1 MRWAFQI
8 QPLADELLSGYLC
21 RVAFA
26 HGASPYGFY
35 ALHFGDSAWWAR
47 DIDRGVV
54 RRHDSTIADQAGIS
68 VEQIR
73 SLTLRDWLERLTP
86 STYLSSQPAAVTPWI
101 NAVSVFHRMRRQ
113 HALQFC
119 SQCLQESG
127 VVQKQWRVSFV
138 VLCPRH
144 RVELQ
149 DGCPRCDA
157 PFIPHRAVRRM
168 YRCHVCHES
177 LTEQPSR
184 AHSSMDASNPLLQFQ
199 SQLLTGLAMPNV
211 PDPATH
217 KRMDLLGLRQL
228 ISALFT
234 EPYAMRAYEFLGV
247 SGFQVAKPHPRMELA
262 RHSHRMQAL
271 AGCHALMADWPKS
284 FRSLSETLNITQ
296 RRFSLQSPW
305 SAWLADEVARLP
317 TGTVRSSYLKSPGL
331 QAELAQLHEDR
342 PLNWRAARARIM
354 ICGAKRTK

>member
-8 QPLADELLSGYLC
+8 KPLADELLSGYLC

-54 RRHDSTIADQAGIS
+54 RRHEVAIADQAGIS

-73 SLTLRDWLERLTP
+73 SMTLRDWLERLTP
-86 STYLSSQPAAVTPWI
+86 STYLSRYPAAVTPWV

-119 SQCLQESG
+119 SQCLQETG
-127 VVQKQWRVSFV
+127 FVQKQWRVSFV

-144 RVELQ
+144 RMELQ

-157 PFIPHRAVRRM
+157 PFIPHRAARKIF
-168 YRCHVCHES
+168 RCHVCHES
-177 LTEQPSR
+177 LAEPPSR
-184 AHSSMDASNPLLQFQ
+184 AQASMDASNSLLQFQ
-199 SQLLTGLAMPNV
+199 AQLLAQLTMSEC
-211 PDPATH
+211 PDPTSH
-217 KRMDLLGLRQL
+217 ERMDLLGLRQL
-228 ISALFT
+228 VSVLFT
-234 EPYAMRAYEFLGV
+234 EHFAKRVHKLLGV
-247 SGFQVAKPHPRMELA
+247 PYSEVEKSPIRIELA

-271 AGCHALMADWPKS
+271 AGCHALMAEWPES
-284 FRSLSETLNITQ
+284 FRSLAEELRITQ
-296 RRFSLQSPW
+296 RLFSTQLPW
-305 SAWLADEVARLP
+305 SAWLADEIARLP
-317 TGTVRSSYLKSPGL
+317 VGIVRGSSIKSSDIN
-331 QAELAQLHEDR
+331 AKLAQLHMDR
-342 PLNWRAARARIM
+342 PLNWRAVRARIM
-354 ICGAKRTK
+354 IRGSKSTK

>member
-54 RRHDSTIADQAGIS
+54 RRHEFAIADQAGIS

-73 SLTLRDWLERLTP
+73 STTLRDWLERLTP
-86 STYLSSQPAAVTPWI
+86 STYLSRHPAAVTPWI

-119 SQCLQESG
+119 SQCLKETG

-144 RVELQ
+144 RLTLQ

-157 PFIPHRAVRRM
+157 PFIPHRAVRRI

-177 LTEQPSR
+177 LAEQPSSVQ
-184 AHSSMDASNPLLQFQ
+184 ASMDASNSLLQFQ
-199 SQLLTGLAMPNV
+199 AQLLAGLSMPN
-211 PDPATH
+211 PSDPASHERT
-217 KRMDLLGLRQL
+217 DLLGLRQL
-228 ISALFT
+228 MSVLFT
-234 EPYAMRAYEFLGV
+234 EPYAKRVYECLGV
-247 SGFQVAKPHPRMELA
+247 PYSEVAKPHPRMELA
-262 RHSHRMQAL
+262 RHPHRMQAL
-271 AGCHALMADWPKS
+271 AGCHALMAEWPQS
-284 FRSLSETLNITQ
+284 FRSLAEKLNITQ
-296 RRFSLQSPW
+296 RRFSLQLPW
-305 SAWLADEVARLP
+305 STWLADEVARLP
-317 TGTVRSSYLKSPGL
+317 AGTVRSSSIKSPDME
-331 QAELAQLHEDR
+331 AELAQLHKDR
-342 PLNWRAARARIM
+342 PLNWRAERASIM
-354 ICGAKRTK
+354 IRGAKRTK